1 MPFNDS
7 LYLRPHLHADDLVN
21 SPFYAWLLANPDW
34 IAATVLLI
42 AFVESFAII
51 GILVPGVFLLYVAAF
66 LAGTGL
72 LTLPMTLLT
81 AFLGAVLGDG
91 LSFLL
96 GWRYKN
102 EVRKWPV
109 LRDNTQWMDRGE
121 QFILAHGTKSIVA
134 GRFIGPIRP
143 LTPLIA
149 GTLSMPPARF
159 FSINVLSAIAW
170 APVYILPG
178 YALGAA
184 IDLPFS
190 RLELSL
196 IAIACITVLAVSF
209 YYLRR
214 WFNLSR

>member
-1 MPFNDS
+1 M
-7 LYLRPHLHADDLVN
+7 
-21 SPFYAWLLANPDW
+21 
-34 IAATVLLI
+34 VLLI
-42 AFVESFAII
+42 AFVESFAIV

-72 LTLPMTLLT
+72 LALPMALT
-81 AFLGAVLGDG
+81 MAFLGAVLGDG

-102 EVRKWPV
+102 DVRRWPV
-109 LRDNTQWMDRGE
+109 IRDNTQWMDRGE
-121 QFILAHGTKSIVA
+121 QFILAHGAKSIVA

-149 GTLSMPPARF
+149 GTLSMPPGHF
-159 FSINVLSAIAW
+159 FAVNIVSAIAW

-184 IDLPFS
+184 LDLPFTH
-190 RLELSL
+190 LEMSL
-196 IAIACITVLAVSF
+196 IAVAGVAVLTAGF

>member
-1 MPFNDS
+1 M
-7 LYLRPHLHADDLVN
+7 HVEDLVN
-21 SPFYAWLLANPDW
+21 SPFYTWLLANPDW
-34 IAATVLLI
+34 IAASVLLI
-42 AFVESFAII
+42 AFIESFAII
-51 GILVPGVFLLYVAAF
+51 GVLVPGVFLLYVAAF

-72 LTLPMTLLT
+72 LALPLTLAM

-96 GWRYKN
+96 GWKYQDN
-102 EVRKWPV
+102 VRRWPV

-121 QFILAHGTKSIVA
+121 QFILAHGSKSIVA

-143 LTPLIA
+143 LMPLIA
-149 GTLSMPPARF
+149 GTLSMPRVRF
-159 FSINVLSAIAW
+159 FTINVVSAIAW

-184 IDLPFS
+184 LDLPFT
-190 RLELSL
+190 RLEMSL
-196 IAIACITVLAVSF
+196 IAIAGITVLAVSF

>member
-1 MPFNDS
+1 MPLKDS
-7 LYLRPHLHADDLVN
+7 LYPRTHLHVEDLVN
-21 SPFYAWLLANPDW
+21 SPFYTWLLANPDW
-34 IAATVLLI
+34 IAASVLLI
-42 AFVESFAII
+42 AFIESFAII
-51 GILVPGVFLLYVAAF
+51 GVLVPGVFLLYVAAF

-72 LTLPMTLLT
+72 LALPLTLAM

-96 GWRYKN
+96 GWKYQDN
-102 EVRKWPV
+102 VRRWPV

-121 QFILAHGTKSIVA
+121 QFILAHGSKSIVA

-143 LTPLIA
+143 LMPLIA
-149 GTLSMPPARF
+149 GTLSMPRVRF
-159 FSINVLSAIAW
+159 FTINVVSAIAW

-184 IDLPFS
+184 LDLPFT
-190 RLELSL
+190 RLEMSL
-196 IAIACITVLAVSF
+196 IAIAGITVLAVSF

>member
-1 MPFNDS
+1 M
-7 LYLRPHLHADDLVN
+7 HVDDLVN
-21 SPFYAWLLANPDW
+21 SPLYAWLLANPDW

-42 AFVESFAII
+42 AFIESFAII

-72 LTLPMTLLT
+72 LTLPVTLT
-81 AFLGAVLGDG
+81 MAFLGAVLGDG

-96 GWRYKN
+96 GWKYRDD
-102 EVRKWPV
+102 VRRWPV
-109 LRDNTQWMDRGE
+109 LRDNVQWMDRGE
-121 QFILAHGTKSIVA
+121 QFILAHGAKSIVA
-134 GRFIGPIRP
+134 GRFIGPMRP

-149 GTLSMPPARF
+149 GTLSMRHRRF
-159 FSINVLSAIAW
+159 FAINVLSAIAW

-184 IDLPFS
+184 LDLPFT
-190 RLELSL
+190 RLEMSL
-196 IAIACITVLAVSF
+196 IAMAGITVLAVSF

>member
-1 MPFNDS
+1 MPLKDS
-7 LYLRPHLHADDLVN
+7 LYPRPHLHAEDLVN
-21 SPFYAWLLANPDW
+21 SPFYTWLLANPDW

-42 AFVESFAII
+42 AFIESFAII

-72 LTLPMTLLT
+72 LTLPLALGM

-96 GWRYKN
+96 GWKYKGN
-102 EVRKWPV
+102 VRRWPV

-121 QFILAHGTKSIVA
+121 QFIHAHGAKSIVA

-143 LTPLIA
+143 LMPLIA
-149 GTLSMPPARF
+149 GTLSMPPMRF
-159 FSINVLSAIAW
+159 FTINVVSAIAW

-184 IDLPFS
+184 LDLPFTS
-190 RLELSL
+190 LEMSL
-196 IAIACITVLAVSF
+196 IAIAGITVLGASF